1 MKKLILTIFI
11 MLLLTFIFSCQK
23 EDNSSAK
30 NVLVSF
36 KHASENHLSNIKKLT
51 HGGENAEAYPSYNG
65 EMLIYQATTGEMQC
79 DQIFIMNM
87 DGTKNRLVST
97 GFGRTTCAY
106 FLPGDKSIIYA
117 STHHYDKSCPPKP
130 DMSRGYVW
138 KLYDN
143 LDIFSSKAD
152 ASELKQLTDT
162 GKYDAEATVS
172 PLGDK
177 IVFTSTRDGDPE
189 IYVMNIDGS
198 NQKRLT
204 YKKGYDG
211 GPFFSPDGKKIV
223 FRASRPRSDDELK
236 DYTDLVENGLVRPSK
251 LEIYVMN
258 SDGSD
263 IKQITDLGVASFAPF
278 FHPDGK
284 RIIFSTNLGSASGR
298 EFNIFMINSDN
309 NKLEQITYTEG
320 FDGFPIFSKD
330 GKKLI
335 FASNRHNENPGAT
348 NIFVA
353 DWIE

>member
-1 MKKLILTIFI
+1 MKKLILTII
-11 MLLLTFIFSCQK
+11 VMLLLTFIFSCQK
-23 EDNSSAK
+23 EEISPAK
-30 NVLVSF
+30 NVLVNY
-36 KHASENHLSNIKKLT
+36 KHANENHLSNIEKLT
-51 HGGENAEAYPSYNG
+51 HGGENAEAYPSFNG

-143 LDIFSSKAD
+143 FDIFSSKAD

-162 GKYDAEATVS
+162 GKYDAEATLS

-211 GPFFSPDGKKIV
+211 GPFFSPDGKIIV
-223 FRASRPRSDDELK
+223 FRASRPRSDEELK
-236 DYTDLVENGLVRPSK
+236 DYTDLVENGLVRPSN

-263 IKQITDLGVASFAPF
+263 MKQITDLGVASFAPF

-284 RIIFSTNLGSASGR
+284 RIIFSTNYGSASGR
-298 EFNIFMINSDN
+298 EFNIYMINSDN
-309 NKLEQITYTEG
+309 YKLEQITYTEG

-335 FASNRHNENPGAT
+335 FASNRQNENPGAT